1 MIISLFT
8 QYSNGDLREQLF
20 SKQDADEE
28 EDQHEVSFTTK
39 HLQST
44 SNTLTEHLICE
55 ADPVMIVLLYTLG
68 RREGPA
74 TKEYCH
80 TKQSI

>member
-1 MIISLFT
+1 MIISLFM

-28 EDQHEVSFTTK
+28 DDQHEVSFTTK

-44 SNTLTEHLICE
+44 SNTLICE